1 MNTSTTHLRQ
11 NPSLKNGLMVGLL
24 LVLATAASFL
34 LETHVSLTSQA
45 MVYVLAVVIAAY
57 KLDRL
62 ASVVGAVGAVTALNF
77 FFVPPRWTFEI
88 ENPEHF
94 IALGVMLVVALVI
107 SFLASGLKRESDPQL
122 L

>member
-1 MNTSTTHLRQ
+1 MNTSTPHLRQ
-11 NPSLKNGLMVGLL
+11 NPSIKNWLTVVALL
-24 LVLATAASFL
+24 ALATFTGFL

-45 MVYVLAVVIAAY
+45 MIYVLAVVIAAY

-62 ASVVGAVGAVTALNF
+62 ASVVGAVGAVIALNF

-94 IALGVMLVVALVI
+94 KT
-107 SFLASGLKRESDPQL
+107 SGQPPHCKAPAR
-122 L
+122 